1 MSFSIDRATFLSLVA
16 AITACTPTGTRP
28 SEGASVPAGASPLP
42 DASGSGLAIS
52 APSAPVASSQPAPPA
67 AAASGEPPKASEDL
81 LGFDGDTVDH
91 VDVVECARFSWWSC
105 DEVEPPALRCS
116 RAWKERAGARRD
128 PYAACLAA
136 WKPKSPPA
144 PTCTAHLCSRLHTA
158 SSLASRKLEE
168 CTGTSKDPDR
178 TCAALRKKAEEAS
191 LRGRNC
197 TKRPECGEDLMS
209 CSEQS
214 NYLAKCERTGRQAP

>member
-1 MSFSIDRATFLSLVA
+1 MGFAIDRATFLSLVA
-16 AITACTPTGTRP
+16 AITACTPTGTPP
-28 SEGASVPAGASPLP
+28 SEGASIPASASPLP
-42 DASGSGLAIS
+42 NASGAGMATA
-52 APSAPVASSQPAPPA
+52 APSAPVASSQPVVPPI
-67 AAASGEPPKASEDL
+67 ASEEPRKASEDQ

-116 RAWKERAGARRD
+116 RAWKDRAGPRRD
-128 PYAACLAA
+128 SYAACIAA

-144 PTCTAHLCSRLHTA
+144 ATCAAHLCSRLHTA

-178 TCAALRKKAEEAS
+178 SCAALRKKAEDAS

-197 TKRPECGEDLMS
+197 TKRTECGEDLMS

-214 NYLAKCERTGRQAP
+214 NYLAKCERTGRSVP